1 MDVQPEQEA
10 AVAALL
16 HDQDNENP
24 ILFMETKKALIIFVR
39 NPVLGK
45 VKTRIAASIGDNK
58 ALAVYKH
65 LLQNT
70 KDMVSE
76 LDVIKHVFYA
86 DELNQNDLWNGNEK
100 HQQTGDGLGQR
111 MKNAFKYLFEKGY
124 TKILIIGSDCYELTS
139 DILHSAF
146 EKLDHSA
153 TVIGPASDGG
163 YYLLGMRSP
172 YLFLFDNIKWST
184 DIVFYQTLG
193 IIRENNLSL
202 SLLPQLTDVDEA
214 KDITFT
220 Y

>member
-1 MDVQPEQEA
+1 MDALPEREA
-10 AVAALL
+10 VVVALL
-16 HDQDNENP
+16 HNPDNERP
-24 ILFMETKKALIIFVR
+24 ILFMETKNALIIFVR

-45 VKTRIAASIGDNK
+45 VKTRIAASIGDKK

-65 LLQNT
+65 LLQKT
-70 KDMVSE
+70 KDIVSE

-86 DELNQNDLWNGNEK
+86 DELNPDDLWNGNEK
-100 HQQTGDGLGQR
+100 YQQTGDGLGRR

-124 TKILIIGSDCYELTS
+124 GKVLIIGSDCYELTS
-139 DILHSAF
+139 DILYSAF
-146 EKLDHSA
+146 ENLDHSA

-184 DIVFYQTLG
+184 DIVLYQTLG
-193 IIRENNLSL
+193 IIRENNLSF
-202 SLLPQLTDVDEA
+202 SLLPQLNDVDEV

>member
-100 HQQTGDGLGQR
+100 HQQIGDGLGQR